1 MEPAVNNKKES
12 TVKDF
17 LEVIFRRKW
26 IIIGIVAVSSLVVF
40 GLGMREPALYESI
53 STMLVQRGQASGVY
67 SNAVRTLPWEEEM
80 ASQLEL
86 VKSQIVIDSAR
97 EKIKDYLSD
106 DYSGPT
112 WINMGNVETG
122 VISTSNVLWV
132 KYVSGTPAL
141 CEAAVKAIT
150 NSYKQ
155 YYVKV
160 RTPPEMDDFFS
171 QEAKMIKEEI
181 EYWRNRKEDA
191 GREWGIVD
199 LEAQRR
205 YTLQRINQYES
216 DLDEII
222 REKERMEEVLRR
234 LTTSLDMSVEE
245 MYKSYVNFSDDPS
258 GDTEI
263 DDLYRQYQDKKL
275 RKMDLSLRYTENNR
289 ELTLLREEIE
299 EIEKMMRS
307 QIRTLVKVKKTKIEM
322 LSADE
327 SLMKELLANLESIKK
342 EYSEKEVEIDRIN
355 SALSR
360 LVSSYDEL
368 IERQMEARISLA
380 SNPEWSVTILSPAT
394 PAKRQ
399 KTKDYVRMALGPFFS
414 LLFSVGFAFFIDNLD
429 HSIKNV
435 SEAEEAFGISVLA
448 SFPDAEKK
456 K

>member
-26 IIIGIVAVSSLVVF
+26 IIIGIVAVSSMVVF

-53 STMLVQRGQASGVY
+53 STMLVHRGQASGVY
-67 SNAVRTLPWEEEM
+67 SRAVRTLPWEEEI

-97 EKIKDYLSD
+97 EKIKDYLLD

-112 WINMGNVETG
+112 WVDMGNVETG

-132 KYVSGTPAL
+132 KYVSGNPVL

-155 YYVKV
+155 YYVKA

-171 QEAKMIKEEI
+171 QETKMMKEEI
-181 EYWRNRKEDA
+181 EYWRGRKEDA

-199 LEAQRR
+199 LEAQRG

-222 REKERMEEVLRR
+222 REKERLEEVLRR
-234 LTTSLDMSVEE
+234 LTASLDMSIEA
-245 MYKSYVNFSDDPS
+245 MYKSYLNFAERPAGETDI
-258 GDTEI
+258 GA
-263 DDLYRQYQDKKL
+263 LYQKYQEMKL

-289 ELTLLREEIE
+289 ELVLLRDEIE

-307 QIRTLVKVKKTKIEM
+307 EISTLIKVKNTKLEI

-327 SLMKELLANLESIKK
+327 SLLKELLAGLDSRKK
-342 EYSEKEVEIDRIN
+342 EYSEKEIEIDRIN
-355 SALSR
+355 SSLSR

-368 IERQMEARISLA
+368 IERQMDARISLA
-380 SNPEWSVTILSPAT
+380 SNPEWSVTILTPAT
-394 PAKRQ
+394 PARRQ

-429 HSIKNV
+429 HSIRNV
-435 SEAEEAFGISVLA
+435 SEAEEAFGFSVLA
-448 SFPDAEKK
+448 SFPDAESKK
-456 K
+456 